1 MREGDKSILETEDS
15 RPVVPVRLGMT
26 LAEAENLLITATLG
40 SAGGNISKSAAIL
53 GIEYLY
59 EIGSLNRPVAKIFS
73 FVESALGVRVCTMP
87 FHEVVD
93 HALQEKWTRD
103 PFDRLIVA
111 HAKAAGASLVT
122 KDERIRKHYRRA
134 IW

>member
-1 MREGDKSILETEDS
+1 VTVYLDAHVLVWIAEGDLSKLSQAALDALESGD
-15 RPVVPVRLGMT
+15 
-26 LAEAENLLITATLG
+26 LLT
-40 SAGGNISKSAAIL
+40 SPAAIL
-53 GIEYLY
+53 EIEYLY
-59 EIGSLNRPVAKIFS
+59 EIGRLNRPVAKIYS